1 MSAAAV
7 NAMFTAYGNAG
18 GHWTGGDRTFS
29 VRLPDGRLAWLFSD
43 TFLGS
48 VNADGSRPSNSPM
61 VHNTLVVQSGT
72 TLTTTLHGGTSS
84 APKSLMCDDSVGLG
98 CWVAGAIVEGSNL
111 QVLVNRYAAIGPGTL
126 DVAPTGNALVTLSLP
141 SLSVTGV
148 RELPMSPRITWGQ
161 SLVTD
166 NGYTYIYGSE
176 HAPDFKF
183 AHVARVP
190 VGGLT
195 GQWQFW
201 NGSGWATAESSS
213 ARVASG
219 VGTAFSVSKLDG
231 RFVIITVDSHLV
243 FNNSI
248 VAHSADSPMGPFSE
262 PRELARAPEAGNS
275 PPTIVYDTS
284 LHQDLA
290 REGKLLLS
298 YNVNAL
304 NTDDSKAD
312 VSIYR
317 PRFIEVDWPLP
328 ASNPAGVPAAPS
340 DLTAQA
346 DANGGIHLAWR
357 APAGQN
363 LKYWVYQRD
372 TTAQQI
378 QWVRL
383 PASVT
388 TPSIDLSQLRG
399 GHTYEYRITAENGIG
414 EGQASSVAAA
424 VVTVQPPPAPTGL
437 TAVPQST
444 GDIILNW
451 QPADRSWY
459 YEIERL
465 DVTAGKT
472 EWLPLAHPD
481 GTATTLTVSLLEHQN
496 RYDFRVRAVGGG
508 GKGPWSATASATA
521 QYSVPAAP
529 SGLVAT
535 AQANGDVKL
544 AWTAPPGQVWHRVY
558 QRDVTAGE
566 SAFTAWPLP
575 VIDATTATATYLAH
589 GHQYEFKVAATNKG
603 GESAHSSV
611 ARATATFPLP
621 GAPTTLRATSG
632 DGKAT
637 LTWQAPGGNV
647 WYRIYQRDVT
657 AGEAAFTAWPYPV
670 TEGTSATAL
679 YLANGHQYEFKI
691 SATNSAGEGPA
702 SNVAAVTPA
711 PAMPTAP
718 TGLAAVAKP
727 NGTIQLT
734 WQAPGTNVWYR
745 IYQRDVTAGET
756 TFKAWPYPVTEG
768 TTATA
773 EYLTHGHRYE
783 FKVAAT
789 NAAGEGPSAA
799 SSATATYAPPAA
811 PTNLRGVAMGEGK
824 IELNWDPPSPNT
836 YSVIY
841 WRDVTAGQTAFTRL
855 EYLSSQPSI
864 TMEYLTQAH
873 TYEYQVAA
881 TNAGGEGSRSSAVRV
896 TAYYSLPAAP
906 SNLTARAGDGQVT
919 LNWTRSPTPNAQY
932 IVYHR
937 DTTAGQSWQRT
948 PLPIDNATITM
959 QFLNN
964 GHSYDFRVT
973 ASNAGGQ
980 SPPSNTVSARPLPP
994 LPGPPSNLTAR
1005 AGDGEATLS
1014 WSASS
1019 FPNAYYLIEYRDV
1032 TAGQSWKRAEYPVP
1046 GGTSITMGFLHNGH
1060 QYEYRVRASNVAG
1073 ESSPSN
1079 VASVRPMPPR
1089 PQAPSNLT
1097 VTAEGCASV
1106 SLSWTPS
1113 PSSNVYHWIEY
1124 RNATTGQ
1131 AWTRGIYPII
1141 GKSTIKMDLLTNTHT
1156 YQFRVLAD
1164 NISGDSPVSN
1174 VVSARPMAPSPN
1186 PARWVDATGAPG
1198 RVDVIWSPS
1207 TTTGCGAPYYQVQVR
1222 NRWEQGDWRV
1232 LGNTTDTK
1240 WTWYSLNSSDLHEF
1254 RAVAINETSWNYGGS
1269 DVDSPLWIPTS
1280 STVTRPINV
1289 LNGSNGSASAWAIKY
1304 NTPCYLDSLQTVCMG
1319 KSPGGRQPMTVGDIL
1334 HYPDSLQDF
1343 RSDLQAE
1350 ARDRTCLLERLGR
1363 STALNFGPD
1372 LMRHEAVHSVQW
1384 SGYTSVAHYTVAYGM
1399 ATAVSKLKFG
1409 NNYAG
1414 NWFETDANLYHGGY
1428 EEIVCIP

>member
-7 NAMFTAYGNAG
+7 NSMFTQYGDAG

-29 VRLPDGRLAWLFSD
+29 VLLPDGRLAWLFSD

-61 VHNTLVVQSGT
+61 VHNTLVVQDGT
-72 TLTTTLHGGTSS
+72 TLTTTLHGGTSA

-98 CWVAGAIVEGSNL
+98 CWVAGAMVEGDNL
-111 QVLVNRYAAIGPGTL
+111 QVLVNRYAATGPGTL
-126 DVAPTGNALVTLSLP
+126 DVTPTGNALVTLSLP
-141 SLSVTGV
+141 ALSVTGV

-161 SLVTD
+161 SLLTD

-176 HAPDFKF
+176 HTSDFKF

-201 NGSGWATAESSS
+201 NGSGWVTTEASS
-213 ARVASG
+213 ARIASG
-219 VGTAFSVSKLDG
+219 VGTAFTVTKLDG
-231 RFVIITVDSHLV
+231 RFVMTTVEGHLV

-248 VAHSADSPMGPFSE
+248 VAYSAASPTGPYSG

-284 LHQDLA
+284 IHQDLA
-290 REGKLLLS
+290 RDGKLLLS

-317 PRFIEVDWPLP
+317 PRFIEVDWPLSEPDP
-328 ASNPAGVPAAPS
+328 AAVPAAPS
-340 DLTAQA
+340 DLAASA
-346 DANGGIHLAWR
+346 DANGGIRLSWQG
-357 APAGQN
+357 PAGQN

-372 TTAQQI
+372 TTSQQI

-388 TPSIDLSQLRG
+388 TTSIDLSQLRG
-399 GHTYEYRITAENGIG
+399 DHTYEYRITADNGTG
-414 EGQASSVAAA
+414 EGQPSNVASAT
-424 VVTVQPPPAPTGL
+424 VTVQPPATPTGL
-437 TAVPQST
+437 TAVAQST
-444 GDIILNW
+444 GDIVLNW

-496 RYDFRVRAVGGG
+496 RYDFRVRGVGGG
-508 GKGPWSATASATA
+508 GKGPWSAIASATA

-535 AQANGDVKL
+535 AQANGDIKL

-566 SAFTAWPLP
+566 SAFTAWPIP
-575 VIDATTATATYLAH
+575 VIDATTATATYLTH
-589 GHQYEFKVAATNKG
+589 GHEYEFKVAATNKG
-603 GESAHSSV
+603 GESAHSNV
-611 ARATATFPLP
+611 AQATATFPLP
-621 GAPTTLRATSG
+621 GAPTSLRATSG

-637 LTWQAPGGNV
+637 LTWQAPGGSV

-702 SNVAAVTPA
+702 SNVATVTPA

-734 WQAPGTNVWYR
+734 WQASSPNVWYR

-789 NAAGEGPSAA
+789 NAAGEGPSSAI

-824 IELNWDPPSPNT
+824 IELNWDAPSPNT

-855 EYLSSQPSI
+855 EYLSSESSI
-864 TMEYLTQAH
+864 TMEYLTHAH

-896 TAYYSLPAAP
+896 TAYYSLPASP

-919 LNWTRSPTPNAQY
+919 LSWTRSATPNAQY
-932 IVYHR
+932 FVYHR
-937 DTTAGQSWQRT
+937 DRTAGQSWQRT
-948 PLPIDNATITM
+948 PLPIDDATITM
-959 QFLNN
+959 QFLTN

-980 SPPSNTVSARPLPP
+980 SPPSNTVSAKPLPP
-994 LPGPPSNLTAR
+994 LPGPPSNLTAQ
-1005 AGDGEATLS
+1005 AGDGEATLR

-1032 TAGQSWKRAEYPVP
+1032 TAGQGWKRAEYPVP
-1046 GGTSITMGFLHNGH
+1046 GGTSITMGLLHNGH
-1060 QYEYRVRASNVAG
+1060 VYEYRVLASNVAG

-1079 VASVRPMPPR
+1079 VATVRPMPPR
-1089 PQAPSNLT
+1089 PQAPSNLK
-1097 VTAEGCASV
+1097 VTAAGCASV

-1113 PSSNVYHWIEY
+1113 PTPNVYHWIEY

-1131 AWTRGIYPII
+1131 AWTRGIYPIV
-1141 GKSTIKMDLLTNTHT
+1141 GKSTIKMDLLINTHT

-1174 VVSARPMAPSPN
+1174 TVSAQPMAPN
-1186 PARWVDATGAPG
+1186 PEPALWVNAIGAPG
-1198 RVDVIWSPS
+1198 RIDVNWARSA
-1207 TTTGCGAPYYQVQVR
+1207 TTGCGAPYYQVQIR
-1222 NRWEQGDWRV
+1222 NKWEQRDWSV

-1240 WTWYSLNSSDLHEF
+1240 WTWYSQNSRDVFEF
-1254 RAVAINETSWNYGGS
+1254 RAVAVNETSWNYGGA
-1269 DVDSPLWIPTS
+1269 DADAALWVPTS
-1280 STVTRPINV
+1280 STTIRIGNIR
-1289 LNGSNGSASAWAIKY
+1289 NGSNAAAGLWALGFG
-1304 NTPCYLDSLQTVCMG
+1304 TPCYKDALQTVCVG
-1319 KSPGGRQPMTVGDIL
+1319 HSPGGAQPMTVGDYL
-1334 HYPDSLQDF
+1334 HYPKDLAGFRGHLQ
-1343 RSDLQAE
+1343 RE
-1350 ARDRTCLLERLGR
+1350 ALARTCLLETRGR
-1363 STALNFGPD
+1363 STAVNQGPD
-1372 LMRHEAVHSVQW
+1372 LMRHEAVHSDQW
-1384 SGYTSVAHYTVAYGM
+1384 TRFPTVDAYRNAYGI
-1399 ATAVSKLKFG
+1399 ASTGSWLLYG
-1409 NNYAG
+1409 NAWEG
-1414 NWFETDANLYHGGY
+1414 NWFEMNANTYHGGY
-1428 EEIVCIP
+1428 NDPTC